1 MSSEIC
7 LELPKEV
14 RLIGKDFGVISIV
27 VFSMWKSHL
36 CPVYRVR
43 KKKNRKLRKKSRNSL

>member
-14 RLIGKDFGVISIV
+14 RVIGKDFGVISTVI
-27 VFSMWKSHL
+27 FSMWKSHF

-43 KKKNRKLRKKSRNSL
+43 KKKKTEN